1 VSTSV
6 YLLNRIL
13 SWVLNFHTPLQILE
27 QYVKLP
33 STLHIPPK
41 IFGCV
46 VFVHVLKHQRSKLH
60 PCVVRCAL
68 PDYGSHTKGYHC
80 YDPLTQKLYI
90 NMDVTFLETEYF
102 FNEPSSSVFHGEN
115 RHEQQ
120 IWDWVHP
127 DHTQTEPEISEQIN
141 HADLHTQATSNN
153 PFSNIQHD

>member
-13 SWVLNFHTPLQILE
+13 SRVLNFHTPLQTLE
-27 QYVKLP
+27 HYVKLP

-60 PCVVRCAL
+60 LCVVCSVL
-68 PDYGSHTKGYHC
+68 PGYGSHTKGYWC
-80 YDPLTQKLYI
+80 YDPLTRKLYVT
-90 NMDVTFLETEYF
+90 MDITFLEIEYF
-102 FNEPSSSVFHGEN
+102 FNKPSSSIFQGEN
-115 RHEQQ
+115 RHEQH

-127 DHTQTEPEISEQIN
+127 DHTQTEP
-141 HADLHTQATSNN
+141 
-153 PFSNIQHD
+153 